1 MGPPNSPPIG
11 GGLDAYLQML
21 AGGASGDHFLELRFR
36 VGDQQLAN
44 EFHRIDAR
52 DSLSAAIRRRS
63 RRTDVYVGCAP
74 RTSRQGTKS
83 AVDDVWVLWVEC
95 DGAESARRLHRFR
108 PRPALIVASGSGP
121 NCHGYWPLARP
132 MRAPDA
138 EVANYRLAHT
148 LAADLACFD
157 ASRILRP
164 PGTWN
169 FKHDPPR
176 PVAVLR
182 AERARF
188 EPRQVLAD
196 VPRVDTAAIERR
208 WVSSTRDARR
218 DPLLSIPPAVYVKD
232 LLGVEPGRNRKVRCP
247 FHDDAR
253 PSLHVYPTGDRGWC
267 CYACR
272 RGGTIYD
279 MAASVWSLSTRGA
292 DFLELRRRLLERFG
306 PELTAAQRLAG
317 RDVAR

>member
-1 MGPPNSPPIG
+1 MSPSNSPPC
-11 GGLDAYLQML
+11 GGLDAYLKML
-21 AGGASGDHFLELRFR
+21 AGGAPGDHFLELRFR
-36 VGDQQLAN
+36 VGEQQFAN

-52 DSLSAAIRRRS
+52 DALTSAILRRS

-74 RTSRQGTKS
+74 RTTRQGTKA
-83 AVDDVWVLWVEC
+83 AVGDVWVLWVEC
-95 DGAESARRLHRFR
+95 DGAESARRLHRFQ

-138 EVANYRLAHT
+138 EVANYRLAHA

-157 ASRILRP
+157 AGRILRP

-176 PVAVLR
+176 PVAVMR
-182 AERARF
+182 SERAVF
-188 EPRQVLAD
+188 QPGQVLAD
-196 VPRVDTAAIERR
+196 VPRVDTASIERR
-208 WVSSTRDARR
+208 WVVSTRDTRR
-218 DPLLSIPPAVYVKD
+218 DPLLAIPPAVYVKD
-232 LLGVEPGRNRKVRCP
+232 LLGLEPGRNRKVRCP

-253 PSLHVYPTGDRGWC
+253 PSLHLYPTGDRGWC
-267 CYACR
+267 CFACR

-279 MAASVWSLSTRGA
+279 LAAAVWGLGTRGA
-292 DFLELRRRLLERFG
+292 EFSKLRKRLLEHFG
-306 PELTAAQRLAG
+306 PELAAERQRAG
-317 RDVAR
+317 REFAR